1 MIDSALPLYDNYKAM
16 LNEVAIPWKV
26 VFLLNLLKR
35 NAGFFFSICLEEM
48 QDFWPY
54 AAKSQTI
61 YYHIIRQNL
70 GLNKPL
76 FKLLLS
82 NY

>member
-1 MIDSALPLYDNYKAM
+1 MIDSVFLFKTSYKAM
-16 LNEVAIPWKV
+16 LNEVAFPREV
-26 VFLLNLLKR
+26 VNLIKR
-35 NAGFFFSICLEEM
+35 NAGFFFSIYLEEV
-48 QDFWPY
+48 QAFWPH
-54 AAKSQTI
+54 AVKSQTI
-61 YYHIIRQNL
+61 YYHLIRQNL